1 MTGGF
6 TLSADYFVRFMLV
19 FFRLGGIVIFAPF
32 FSHRSFPIL
41 VRISL
46 TFFLSLIVFPIVT
59 DQTFVSPTSIYSF
72 FLAIFHELMIGLVI
86 GFCAQLFFTGI
97 QFGGELISVQIGL
110 STATLLDPGQSEQIT
125 VIAQLYTFFAMVIFI
140 GIGGHHL
147 LVRSMVETFD
157 IVPLGGFRMTDNIM
171 SEVRILFGQI
181 FTIGFQISA
190 PVFVASFLTT
200 VAMALITRAIPQ
212 INVFMIAP
220 PFQIIIGFTM
230 IALSLNA
237 SIFMFQHLF
246 EKMADNLHTIILEM
260 GEASKINS

>member
-1 MTGGF
+1 MTNGF
-6 TLSADYFVRFMLV
+6 TLPVDYFVRFMLI
-19 FFRLGGIVIFAPF
+19 FFRLGGIIVFAPF
-32 FSHRSFPIL
+32 FNHRSFPTL

-46 TFFLSLIVFPIVT
+46 TLFLSLIVSPIVT
-59 DQTFVSPTSIYSF
+59 DQTFVSLISIYSF
-72 FLAIFHELMIGLVI
+72 FLAIFRELMIGFVI
-86 GFCAQLFFTGI
+86 GFCAQLLFTGI
-97 QFGGELISVQIGL
+97 QFGGELISVQMGL
-110 STATLLDPGQSEQIT
+110 STATLLDPGQNEQIT
-125 VIAQLYTFFAMVIFI
+125 VIAQLYNFFALVIFI
-140 GIGGHHL
+140 GVGGHHL
-147 LVRSMVETFD
+147 LVRSLVETFD
-157 IVPLGGFRMTDNIM
+157 IVPLGGFRLTGNIV
-171 SEVRILFGQI
+171 SEISTFSGQI

-246 EKMADNLHTIILEM
+246 EKMADNLHMIILEI
-260 GEASKINS
+260 GEASR